1 MFSDPSTENGVFRN
15 LQLSIPELV
24 TGKKQYDVSV
34 NEKLSWSNLA
44 HQLGYNENEIVI
56 LSFGD
61 DSKLVKIESDP
72 NVKVIVVLVTEEY
85 YSQYVSILHIAKSPR
100 CMHKGVLFL
109 QYKNRPLIFV
119 NRREAW
125 SILPTAVSV
134 ILSLL

>member
-85 YSQYVSILHIAKSPR
+85 YSQYVSILNIAKSPR
-100 CMHKGVLFL
+100 CMHK
-109 QYKNRPLIFV
+109 
-119 NRREAW
+119 
-125 SILPTAVSV
+125 
-134 ILSLL
+134 